1 MNPQPIPS
9 ILKALVAVRHVLT
22 ERSIH
27 NELVLQS
34 ILFDADAIH
43 VDRYGRQIYG
53 ERWEVSW
60 HGPRGAIV
68 AGILA
73 GDRAMLSLAEHR
85 DEMAMTEALD
95 PSSHRFSATPGLT
108 RLNAINME
116 RPIAL
121 DADGGADPLSVSDV
135 EAIREALEG
144 CACSQTEALERMLR
158 HPALLRSDGVV
169 VSPEDMLDPD
179 DPSHLQR
186 LRRLREEG
194 PSTHY

>member
-1 MNPQPIPS
+1 MRPQPIPS
-9 ILKALVAVRHVLT
+9 ILKALVAVRYVLT

-27 NELVLQS
+27 NELILQS
-34 ILFDADAIH
+34 ILFDADAAH

-60 HGPRGAIV
+60 HGPRGAII

-85 DEMAMTEALD
+85 DEMAMTEPLD
-95 PSSHRFSATPGLT
+95 PSDHRFMATPGLA

-121 DADGGADPLSVSDV
+121 DADGATDALSVSDV
-135 EAIREALEG
+135 EAIRKALDSS
-144 CACSQTEALERMLR
+144 ARSQTEALERLLR
-158 HPALLRSDGVV
+158 HPALLRSDGVS
-169 VSPEDMLDPD
+169 VSPEDMLDPT